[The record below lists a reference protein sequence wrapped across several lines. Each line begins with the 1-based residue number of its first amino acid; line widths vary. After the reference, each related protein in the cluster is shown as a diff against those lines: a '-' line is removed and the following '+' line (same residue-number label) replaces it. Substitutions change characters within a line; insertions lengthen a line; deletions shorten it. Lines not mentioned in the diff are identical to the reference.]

1 MSPNTSLVTWLTTR
15 RNLRSGHIL
24 WIVLG
29 VANSAYASE
38 WVSVGKSLRSEEF
51 ADIASL
57 QIDGNIR
64 HVLIKSVYP
73 PHSERDPNDANKWW
87 DSKVNQMAFNCVDG
101 TSRRESM
108 EIYYS
113 DGTKFNIPDGNVPT
127 LWRPV
132 QPNTLL
138 NEEMLLVCMQKPK
151 MT

>member
-1 MSPNTSLVTWLTTR
+1 MSMNTPLVTWLTTR
-15 RNLRSGHIL
+15 RNRRSGHIP

-73 PHSERDPNDANKWW
+73 PRRERDPNDANKWW
-87 DSKVNQMAFNCVDG
+87 DSKVNQMAFNCVEG

-113 DGTKFNIPDGNVPT
+113 HGTKLDIPDGNAPT
-127 LWRPV
+127 SWRPV

-138 NEEMLLVCMQKPK
+138 NEEKLFVCAQKAK
-151 MT
+151 

>member
-1 MSPNTSLVTWLTTR
+1 MTR
-15 RNLRSGHIL
+15 GNRRSGQIL

-64 HVLIKSVYP
+64 HILIRSVYP
-73 PHSERDPNDANKWW
+73 PHSERDSNDANKWW
-87 DSKVNQMAFNCVDG
+87 DSKVNQMAFNCVEG

-108 EIYYS
+108 TIYYS
-113 DGTKFNIPDGNVPT
+113 DGTIFKMPDGNLST
-127 LWRPV
+127 SWRLV

-138 NEEMLLVCMQKPK
+138 NEEILFVCALKSK
-151 MT
+151 